1 MADYALRGNP
11 PADASRE
18 RRRGARKII
27 RWILLVVSLV
37 LVGELL
43 YHTVVTK
50 HVVVS
55 EVMIDSTAR
64 VADAELLELA
74 GLAEGASYFGL
85 DPVAVAARLEDHPAV
100 KSAAARKVF
109 PDTVQLTVTGRRPL
123 VISFASIGERELP
136 VAIDEDGVAFQLYRD
151 IQTWNLP
158 VISGI
163 RFQDFSLGT
172 RLPEGLV
179 DVLRQLYDLRLA
191 APTLF
196 EQISEIRVSGAAGDA
211 VELLVYPVG
220 YGVPVRIEDKLD
232 ASLFRYIIMVLD
244 MFEREGR
251 LQNIRELDFR
261 GGQIVFRAEEE

>member
-11 PADASRE
+11 PADSSRDQ
-18 RRRGARKII
+18 RRGARNAI
-27 RWILLVVSLV
+27 RWIVVVVCIV
-37 LVGELL
+37 LAGEIL

-50 HVVVS
+50 HVVITK
-55 EVMIDSTAR
+55 VMIDSTAP
-64 VADAELLELA
+64 VSDGELKDLA
-74 GLAEGASYFGL
+74 GLAERASYFGL

-123 VISFASIGERELP
+123 VISFASVGEQDLP

-151 IQTWNLP
+151 IETWNLP

-172 RLPEGLV
+172 RLPENLV
-179 DVLRQLYDLRLA
+179 AVLAQLHDLRLG

-196 EQISEIRVSGAAGDA
+196 EQISEVRVSGAAGDA

-220 YGVPVRIEDKLD
+220 YGVPVRIEDELD
-232 ASLFRYIIMVLD
+232 ASLVRYIIMVLD

-261 GGQIVFRAEEE
+261 GGQIVFRAQEE

>member
-1 MADYALRGNP
+1 
-11 PADASRE
+11 
-18 RRRGARKII
+18 
-27 RWILLVVSLV
+27 
-37 LVGELL
+37 
-43 YHTVVTK
+43 
-50 HVVVS
+50 
-55 EVMIDSTAR
+55 
-64 VADAELLELA
+64 
-74 GLAEGASYFGL
+74 
-85 DPVAVAARLEDHPAV
+85 
-100 KSAAARKVF
+100 
-109 PDTVQLTVTGRRPL
+109 
-123 VISFASIGERELP
+123 
-136 VAIDEDGVAFQLYRD
+136 
-151 IQTWNLP
+151 

-179 DVLRQLYDLRLA
+179 EVLRQLYDLRLA

-261 GGQIVFRAEEE
+261 GGQIVFREEEE